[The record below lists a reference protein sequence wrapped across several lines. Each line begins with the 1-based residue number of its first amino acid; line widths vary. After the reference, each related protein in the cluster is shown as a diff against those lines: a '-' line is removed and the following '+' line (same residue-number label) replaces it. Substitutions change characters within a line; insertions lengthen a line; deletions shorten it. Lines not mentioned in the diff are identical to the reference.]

1 MLLLVLLALAD
12 DPTIRH
18 IPVAPADSVT
28 VAIAGQGD
36 PVVLVP
42 GLFGSA
48 YAFRKLTPLLHDAGY
63 QTIIIE
69 PLGIGE
75 SGRSPEADYSL
86 TAQAERLAIVLDTLG
101 LRDVIVV
108 AHSHGGSISFRLA
121 VLRPDLVAGIVSLEG
136 GPAEEAA
143 SPGLRRAMKVAPLLK
158 LVLREGMARRVIRSR
173 LVAASGDSTWITEE
187 VVTGYTSGLVADI
200 GATIDAYVQMAES
213 TEPWSLAERLKEIA
227 CPVRLVVGGAPHEAG
242 VPDEEVALMARSL
255 AAFAIDSVPDVGHFA
270 FEERPSA
277 VAAAIERVGKEP

>member
-1 MLLLVLLALAD
+1 MLLLMLLALAGN
-12 DPTIRH
+12 PTIRH
-18 IPVAPADSVT
+18 VSVAPADSVT

-75 SGRSPEADYSL
+75 SGRSREADYSL
-86 TAQAERLAIVLDTLG
+86 TAQAQRLAIVLDTLG

-121 VLRPDLVAGIVSLEG
+121 VLHPDLVAGIVSLEG

-143 SPGLRRAMKVAPLLK
+143 SPGFRRAMKVAPLLK
-158 LVLREGMARRVIRSR
+158 LVVREGMARRVIRSR

-200 GATIDAYVQMAES
+200 PATIDAYVRMAES

-227 CPVRLVVGGAPHEAG
+227 CPVRLVVGGAPHEGA
-242 VPDEEVALMARSL
+242 VPDEEVELMARSL
-255 AAFAIDSVPDVGHFA
+255 VAFAIDSVPDVGHFA
-270 FEERPSA
+270 FEEQPSA
-277 VAAAIERVGKEP
+277 VAASVGWVGKGR